1 MTQEDVDKLLV
12 QVKETNKALDTPWWR
27 LEYHE
32 PSKQV
37 HIEPLSNPTPFT
49 SGWVT
54 LGSYET
60 YTEAS
65 EAARR
70 HQA

>member
-1 MTQEDVDKLLV
+1 MTQDDVDKLLV
-12 QVKETNKALDTPWWR
+12 QVKETNKALDAPWR

-37 HIEPLSNPTPFT
+37 HIEHRDYLSSFT

-54 LGSYET
+54 LGWYKT
-60 YTEAS
+60 DTEAS